1 MKHTIT
7 QPIQINTK
15 FTTDISSTD
24 YADLAELYDS
34 YCKEL
39 YQKGV
44 VFFSSFTK
52 SGLTITVPKQVIAV
66 HKKNYIDL
74 VKTLYT
80 A

>member
-1 MKHTIT
+1 MKHTVT
-7 QPIQINTK
+7 KAIQITTK
-15 FTTDISSTD
+15 FTTDISATD

-44 VFFSSFTK
+44 VFLSSFTK
-52 SGLTITVPKQVIAV
+52 SGLSITIPKQVIAV
-66 HKKNYIDL
+66 HKKNYINL